1 MATTADHF
9 QAHTEDHGHHD
20 ADHKPAFFARWFM
33 STNHKDIG
41 TLYLIFAI
49 FAGIIGGVISGIM
62 RMELAAPGIEYL
74 GYWVNLMGG
83 EASFEANLH
92 MWNVLI
98 TAHGLI
104 MVFFMVM
111 PAMIGGF
118 GNWFVPLMIGAPDM
132 AFPRMNNISFW
143 LTVAGFT
150 SLMFS
155 TFVPGGNGTG
165 AGIGWTAY
173 APLSTSGAV
182 GPAVDFAIFSL
193 HLAGAASIMGA
204 INFITTIFNMRAPGM
219 TLHKMP
225 LFVWSVLVT
234 AFLLLLAL
242 PVLAAAITMLLTDR
256 NFGTTFFDPAGG
268 GDPVLYQHLFWFFGH
283 PEVYIMILPGFGMIS
298 QIVATFSRKPVFGYL
313 GMAYAMVAIGVVGF
327 VVWAHH
333 MYTTGLDVNTKM
345 YFTAAT
351 MVIAVPTGVKIFSWI
366 ATMWGGSIEFK
377 SPLVWSMGFIFLFTV
392 GGVTGVVLANGGVDD
407 NLHDTYYVVAHF
419 HYVLSMG
426 AVFSLFAGFYY
437 WFPKMSG
444 KMHSEFLAHLHFW
457 VFFIGVNVIFFPQ
470 HFLGMDGMPRRIPDY
485 PEAFSYFNN
494 ISSIGYMIMAASMAL
509 FFINLA
515 YAFLAGKKAGPNPW
529 GEGATTLE
537 WTLSSPPPY
546 HQFETLPVI
555 EDHHDYH
562 DHRPVTT

>member
-1 MATTADHF
+1 MTTIAATGADLH
-9 QAHTEDHGHHD
+9 AHDHHD

-49 FAGIIGGVISGIM
+49 TAGIIGGAISGLM
-62 RMELAAPGIEYL
+62 RLELANPGIQYL
-74 GYWVNLMGG
+74 TGWASMMAGK
-83 EASFEANLH
+83 EASLDEAYH

-111 PAMIGGF
+111 PAIIGGF

-143 LTVAGFT
+143 LTVVAFIMLLG
-150 SLMFS
+150 SS
-155 TFVPGGNGTG
+155 FVPGGTGLGAGTG
-165 AGIGWTAY
+165 WTVY
-173 APLSTSGAV
+173 APLSTSGSV
-182 GPAVDFAIFSL
+182 GPAVDMAIFSL
-193 HLAGAASIMGA
+193 HLAGAASILGA

-219 TLHKMP
+219 TIHKMP

-242 PVLAAAITMLLTDR
+242 PVLAAAITMLLVDR
-256 NFGTTFFDPAGG
+256 NFGGGFFDAAAG

-283 PEVYIMILPGFGMIS
+283 PEVYIMILPGFGIVS

-333 MYTTGLDVNTKM
+333 MFTTGMSVDMKM

-351 MVIAVPTGVKIFSWI
+351 MVIAVPTGIKIFSWI
-366 ATMWGGSIEFK
+366 ATMWGGSVSFK
-377 SPLVWSMGFIFLFTV
+377 TPMVWAMGFIFMFTV
-392 GGVTGVVLANGGVDD
+392 GGVTGVVLANGGLDD

-419 HYVLSMG
+419 HYVLSLG

-437 WFPKMSG
+437 WFGKMSG
-444 KMHSEFLAHLHFW
+444 RHLNEFLGHLHFW
-457 VFFIGVNVIFFPQ
+457 IFFIGVNVLFFPM
-470 HFLGMDGMPRRIPDY
+470 HFLGNSGMPRRYPDY
-485 PEAFSYFNN
+485 PEAFAYWNN
-494 ISSIGYMIMAASMAL
+494 VASTGYAIMGVGVII
-509 FFINLA
+509 FFINVFWSLA
-515 YAFLAGKKAGPNPW
+515 AGRKAEGNYW

-537 WTLSSPPPY
+537 WTLSSPPPF

-555 EDHHDYH
+555 K
-562 DHRPVTT
+562 

>member
-1 MATTADHF
+1 MTDIAASPSEFHADH
-9 QAHTEDHGHHD
+9 AHHHD
-20 ADHKPAFFARWFM
+20 ADHKPGFFARWFM

-49 FAGIIGGVISGIM
+49 IAGIIGGAISGLM
-62 RMELAAPGIEYL
+62 RMELAQPGVQYL
-74 GYWVNLMGG
+74 QAW
-83 EASFEANLH
+83 ASVVEGSAASMDQAYHL
-92 MWNVLI
+92 WNSLI

-118 GNWFVPLMIGAPDM
+118 GNWFVPIMIGAPDM

-143 LTVAGFT
+143 LLVPAFLLLLG
-150 SLMFS
+150 SA
-155 TFVPGGNGTG
+155 FVPGGTGNGAGTG
-165 AGIGWTAY
+165 WTVY
-173 APLSTSGAV
+173 PTLSTTGAP
-182 GPAVDFAIFSL
+182 GPAVDMAILSL
-193 HLAGAASIMGA
+193 HLAGASSILGA

-256 NFGTTFFDPAGG
+256 NFGTAFYDAAGG

-283 PEVYIMILPGFGMIS
+283 PEVYIMILPGFGIVS
-298 QIVATFSRKPVFGYL
+298 QIIATFSRKPVFGYL
-313 GMAYAMVAIGVVGF
+313 GMAYAMVAIGVIGF

-333 MYTTGLDVNTKM
+333 MFTTGMSVNVKM

-351 MVIAVPTGVKIFSWI
+351 MVIAVPTGIKIFSWI
-366 ATMWGGSIEFK
+366 ATMWGGSLSFK
-377 SPLVWSMGFIFLFTV
+377 TPMLWALGFIFMFTV

-407 NLHDTYYVVAHF
+407 VLHDTYYVVAHF
-419 HYVLSMG
+419 HYVLSLG
-426 AVFSLFAGFYY
+426 AVFGLFAGFYY
-437 WFPKMSG
+437 WFSKMSG
-444 KMHSEFLAHLHFW
+444 REYNELLGQLHFW
-457 VFFIGVNVIFFPQ
+457 IFFVGVNVLFFPM
-470 HFLGMDGMPRRIPDY
+470 HFLGMQGMPRRYPDY
-485 PEAFSYFNN
+485 PDAYAAYNSMA
-494 ISSIGYMIMAASMAL
+494 STGYAIMAFGMLIFFVNL
-509 FFINLA
+509 FWSLF
-515 YAFLAGKKAGPNPW
+515 AGRKAEANPW

-537 WTLSSPPPY
+537 WTLSSPPPF

-555 EDHHDYH
+555 DSGDRH
-562 DHRPVTT
+562 